1 MSYVE
6 VRIRGRAWFTRG
18 AGAGDECPRDSA
30 IQLYRRFNSFE
41 PCEVLR
47 LTYRRQIPRVLV
59 HLGELRGLIYRSD
72 KWQRG
77 RPRTYVHF
85 MEDPPILA
93 SDPRG
98 RQLYVLGGSYRVTE
112 RGIEG

>member
-6 VRIRGRAWFTRG
+6 VRIRRRAWFKRG
-18 AGAGDECPRDSA
+18 VGAGDECPRDSA
-30 IQLYRRFNSFE
+30 IRLYHRFNNFE
-41 PCEVLR
+41 PREVLR
-47 LTYRRQIPRVLV
+47 LTCRRQIPAVLV

-77 RPRTYVHF
+77 RPRTYIHF
-85 MEDPPILA
+85 MENPPILA
-93 SDPRG
+93 SDPHG
-98 RQLYVLGGSYRVTE
+98 RQLYVLGGSYRVTD